1 MSAHCPRCGATYEG
15 QARFCTV
22 DGARLTPRATRSRSG
37 ATGPPA
43 TPGIDVTDM
52 TGRTLD
58 GRYRVVARVGEGGM
72 AYVYLAEDA
81 ATGQWVAIKVLTPA
95 LASDRIAVARLRREA
110 ALGQRLAHPNV
121 CQIMR
126 LGETES
132 GFLYVVMPFLDG
144 ELLCDRTQA
153 LGQLPLP
160 QAVKLVG
167 DIAAGLHAA
176 HELEIIHRDLKPEN
190 IMLCRSEDG
199 AERAVVLDFG
209 LAKERR
215 VTPELAKLTNSG
227 VVLGTPEFMSPEQLR
242 CKPLDARSD
251 IYSLGLITCEM
262 LTGGLPFAGRTQ
274 QDVMVARLRGDP
286 IPIRQM
292 RPDLDFPAAVE
303 RVLLTCLRPD
313 PEERYR
319 TAPAFAAALA
329 AAAARGSRDVGLL
342 SRLRWR

>member
-1 MSAHCPRCGATYEG
+1 MSAMSEAS
-15 QARFCTV
+15 
-22 DGARLTPRATRSRSG
+22 DGAEGVA
-37 ATGPPA
+37 
-43 TPGIDVTDM
+43 DVESA
-52 TGRTLD
+52 GYRRTMAG
-58 GRYRVVARVGEGGM
+58 GRYVVDSLLGEGTGGE
-72 AYVYLAEDA
+72 VFA
-81 ATGQWVAIKVLTPA
+81 AQDTLLERPVAIKRLPPPPA
-95 LASDRIAVARLRREA
+95 HSPRPRDASNKTEAEAAARLLLEARAVARLSHPNIVTCYDVFEEDGLLHLVLEQVPGGTLR
-110 ALGQRLAHPNV
+110 QRLDDRGPLPV
-121 CQIMR
+121 DDLTR
-126 LGETES
+126 LGI
-132 GFLYVVMPFLDG
+132 
-144 ELLCDRTQA
+144 ELASA
-153 LGQLPLP
+153 L
-160 QAVKLVG
+160 A
-167 DIAAGLHAA
+167 HAHA
-176 HELEIIHRDLKPEN
+176 HGIVHRDLKPEN

-215 VTPELAKLTNSG
+215 VSPELAKLTNSG
-227 VVLGTPEFMSPEQLR
+227 IVLGTPEFMSPEQLR

-303 RVLLTCLRPD
+303 RVLLTSLRRD
-313 PEERYR
+313 PEERYH